1 MLSKMSPV
9 IAVVLGAIAFVGQQ
23 TPANPATEFPVL
35 MRQDII
41 AGKTTVGTKVEAK
54 LVLGTLL
61 NGTVIPKNAI
71 LSGEVIESVAKSPT
85 EPSRL
90 AVRMDS
96 VQWKNGSAPVE
107 PYLTSWYYPA
117 RAITPDIADRPT
129 ASHYDPTSPIYEPL
143 PGSENSPRPVP
154 NPTNRRVLMKNVE
167 GLRRDDGGVV
177 ITSKIFNIKI
187 NKSTNYVLAASEL
200 LPTTTRAADVRSGRN
215 NPGQATGSVGQV
227 FQSGPDQSELSPSCT
242 KRRANERWE
251 WGEIV
256 GRRRA

>member
-9 IAVVLGAIAFVGQQ
+9 IAVAWCS
-23 TPANPATEFPVL
+23 ATEFPVL
-35 MRQDII
+35 MRQDSI

-107 PYLTSWYYPA
+107 LYLTSWYYPA
-117 RAITPDIADRPT
+117 PAITPDIADGPT

-154 NPTNRRVLMKNVE
+154 KPTNRRVLMKNVE

-187 NKSTNYVLAASEL
+187 NKSTNYVLTASDL
-200 LPTTTRAADVRSGRN
+200 LPTTRSLVSPGAMLNFPPEIWPEGIFKPLCASLASFNAWILLSAASTRQFAGL
-215 NPGQATGSVGQV
+215 PGT
-227 FQSGPDQSELSPSCT
+227 E
-242 KRRANERWE
+242 EH
-251 WGEIV
+251 
-256 GRRRA
+256 

>member
-1 MLSKMSPV
+1 MLNKMSPV
-9 IAVVLGAIAFVGQQ
+9 IAIVLGAIAFVGQQ

-107 PYLTSWYYPA
+107 LYLTSWYYPA
-117 RAITPDIADRPT
+117 GAITPDIADGPT

-187 NKSTNYVLAASEL
+187 NKSTNYVLAASDL
-200 LPTTTRAADVRSGRN
+200 LPTTTKSR
-215 NPGQATGSVGQV
+215 
-227 FQSGPDQSELSPSCT
+227 
-242 KRRANERWE
+242 
-251 WGEIV
+251 
-256 GRRRA
+256 